1 MAGGVIFMKPR
12 KFLPLL
18 VLIFSIAAAALTNH
32 MRGINAVPVL
42 DTDSKDLI
50 IIMYHSVLK
59 DTSRTGKYVV
69 TPDNVKQDIEYLKN
83 NGYTFVS
90 AQEVIDYSENS
101 TGLPDKAAMLTFDDG
116 NYNFYSYVVPIL
128 EQTGA
133 NAVVSVVGR
142 YTDEFSESNIKNA
155 SYGYMRWSE
164 VYDMFL
170 SNRVEVG
177 NHSYDFHSTD
187 KGRNGSMKNKNE
199 SMDEYKQIFVSDTEK
214 AQNRFMTKT
223 GFTPVI
229 YTYPFGA
236 YTEETTQW
244 LKDMGFKLTLG
255 CTEGINRI
263 THDTNSLFFLKR
275 YNRPGGISTEQFFSE
290 ILSGQSSSS

>member
-1 MAGGVIFMKPR
+1 MKPR
-12 KFLPLL
+12 KLLPLF
-18 VLIFSIAAAALTNH
+18 VLIFVIAAAAVTN
-32 MRGINAVPVL
+32 RIYGTSSVPVSGG
-42 DTDSKDLI
+42 DGKDLL

-59 DTSRTGKYVV
+59 DTSKIGKYVV
-69 TPDNVKQDIEYLKN
+69 TPDNVKNDIDYLKN

-90 AQEVIDYSENS
+90 AQEVIDYSENN

-116 NYNFYSYVVPIL
+116 NYNFYGYVVPIL

-133 NAVVSVVGR
+133 NAIVSVVGS
-142 YTDEFSESNIKNA
+142 YTDEYSESNIKNM

-187 KGRNGSMKNKNE
+187 KGRNGSKKKKNE
-199 SMDEYKQIFVSDTEK
+199 SMEEYKEIFISDTEK

-236 YTEETTQW
+236 YTEETVDW
-244 LKDMGFKLTLG
+244 LKEMGFKMSLG
-255 CTEGINRI
+255 CAEGINKI
-263 THDTNSLFFLKR
+263 THDTNSLYFLKR
-275 YNRPGGISTEQFFSE
+275 FNRPGGISSEQFFNK
-290 ILSGQSSSS
+290 ILKD